1 MTTARIAAY
10 DLSESEGARVL
21 KLRGDWTVWTIADL
35 DEGLRALDLPPGAKI
50 DASEVGDVDVAG
62 AFLIDRTLR
71 GGRAFEAEG
80 QTFDLVN
87 ESVTLRRLLVA
98 ERQALIAPPPQEKL
112 PPGYIQRLEK
122 IGMAMQNFGEETL
135 ETVSFFGETL
145 VNIGRVIVN
154 PRKMR
159 WAAMFHVMES
169 AGLNALSIIAL
180 LSFFIG
186 LVIAFLGARVLQ
198 DFGATIYTVELVAF
212 SVFREFGVV
221 ITAIL
226 LAGRTDSAFTA
237 ELGAMKM
244 RQEIDALRVLG
255 VDPMEALVV
264 PRVLAMVLMT
274 PVLTFVAVI
283 AGLLGGMLVSWLA
296 LDVSPVLFV
305 NRIHENV
312 PPRHFWVG
320 MMKAPVFAL
329 IVALV
334 GCRHGLEVGGDV
346 ASLGKRVTASVVQ
359 AIFLVIVVDAA
370 FALWFMELDW

>member
-1 MTTARIAAY
+1 MTARSAAF
-10 DLSESEGARVL
+10 DMTETDGARVL
-21 KLRGDWTVWTIADL
+21 KLRGDWTVWSIAGV
-35 DEGLRALDLPPGAKI
+35 DEGLRALKLGPEVKI
-50 DASEVGDVDVAG
+50 DVADVGKMDVAG
-62 AFLIDRTLR
+62 AFLIDRTIR
-71 GGRAFEAEG
+71 GSAFADGNTALNLIGATE
-80 QTFDLVN
+80 TM
-87 ESVTLRRLLVA
+87 RRLLAA
-98 ERQALIAPPPQEKL
+98 EREALVEPPKPAPP
-112 PPGYIQRLEK
+112 PPGYIQSLSN
-122 IGMAMQNFGEETL
+122 IGRAVHEFGEEAL
-135 ETVSFFGETL
+135 ETLSFLGETL
-145 VNIGRVIVN
+145 TAIGRLLRH
-154 PRKMR
+154 PKRMR
-159 WAAMFHVMES
+159 WPAMFRIMET

-186 LVIAFLGARVLQ
+186 VVIAYLGARVLQ

-221 ITAIL
+221 ITAVL

-264 PRVLAMVLMT
+264 PRVLAMLLMT

-283 AGLLGGMLVSWLA
+283 AGLAGGMMVCSLA

-320 MMKAPVFAL
+320 MMKAPVFAMV
-329 IVALV
+329 VALV
-334 GCRHGLEVGGDV
+334 GCRHGLEVGSDV
-346 ASLGKRVTASVVQ
+346 SSLGQRVTASVVQ
-359 AIFLVIVVDAA
+359 AIFLVIVMDAI

>member
-1 MTTARIAAY
+1 
-10 DLSESEGARVL
+10 
-21 KLRGDWTVWTIADL
+21 
-35 DEGLRALDLPPGAKI
+35 
-50 DASEVGDVDVAG
+50 
-62 AFLIDRTLR
+62 
-71 GGRAFEAEG
+71 
-80 QTFDLVN
+80 
-87 ESVTLRRLLVA
+87 VA
-98 ERQALIAPPPQEKL
+98 ERQALIEPPAPEKR
-112 PPGYIQRLEK
+112 PHGYIQALSN
-122 IGMAMQNFGEETL
+122 IGYAVQEFGEEAL
-135 ETVSFFGETL
+135 ETLSFFGETL
-145 VNIGRVIVN
+145 TAIARLAIH
-154 PRKMR
+154 PKRMR
-159 WAAMFHVMES
+159 WAAMFRIMET

-186 LVIAFLGARVLQ
+186 VVIAYLGARVLQ

-221 ITAIL
+221 ITAVL

-264 PRVLAMVLMT
+264 PRVLAMLLMT

-283 AGLLGGMLVSWLA
+283 AGLAGGMLVSWLA
-296 LDVSPVLFV
+296 LNVSPVLFV

-320 MMKAPVFAL
+320 MMKAPVFAMV
-329 IVALV
+329 VALV
-334 GCRHGLEVGGDV
+334 GCRHGLETGGDV
-346 ASLGKRVTASVVQ
+346 ASLGRRVTASVVQ
-359 AIFLVIVVDAA
+359 AIFLVIVLDAI